1 MVVVT
6 VYPLNTQTFCMT
18 LALLLADFILLK
30 RVDVGVEI
38 EDGGTDVVLQHPLDN
53 SGGAGGT
60 TGVEENLVKTF
71 GDEDVVLFL
80 HVGGFRVAKL
90 QQSHE

>member
-6 VYPLNTQTFCMT
+6 INPSDAKTFCMT
-18 LALLLADFILLK
+18 FALLLADFILLK

-38 EDGGTDVVLQHPLDN
+38 EDGGMDVVLQHPLDN
-53 SGGAGGT
+53 GGGAGGT
-60 TGVEENLVKTF
+60 TSVEENLVEPF
-71 GDEDVVLFL
+71 WDEDVVLFL